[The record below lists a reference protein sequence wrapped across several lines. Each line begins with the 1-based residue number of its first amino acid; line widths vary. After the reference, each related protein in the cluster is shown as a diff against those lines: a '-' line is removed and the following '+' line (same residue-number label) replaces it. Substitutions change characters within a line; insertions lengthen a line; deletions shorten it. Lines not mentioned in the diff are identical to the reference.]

1 MILLTGTSG
10 FIGSKLLNEC
20 INTYGKENV
29 LVLSSKE
36 NENCQ
41 TIVYKNHE
49 INSIDFSN
57 SPFNKIKTVVH
68 VGAFIPK
75 SNADLNDILK
85 SNSNIIFT
93 QNLLSSLPASVEKF
107 IFLSSIDVYKKTAQM
122 ISENNPTIPETLY
135 GFSKLYCEKMVE
147 QWADANKKIIQIL
160 RLGHVYGP
168 GEKLFKKIIPVT
180 MQKIKENEPPTIMGD
195 GSSKRA
201 FIYID
206 DVIFCI
212 NEMIKFD
219 HYKGPVNIVNDQFVT
234 IQDLVHQIIQVAEA
248 NVSPEY
254 IPQTIVKNDIFFDAN
269 KLKSL
274 LNIEFTP
281 LHVGLKNEWDSIVK
295 QTK

>member
-41 TIVYKNHE
+41 TIVNKNHE